1 MTPTAIL
8 ELIKQHG
15 SSAVLVI
22 WILSLQAEVKDMK
35 RDLFDCL
42 QERQVTDNT
51 NRKEQRYERAYFVL
65 PEKKRRKDEYCLTL
79 DC

>member
-1 MTPTAIL
+1 MTPTVIL

-15 SSAVLVI
+15 ASAVLVI
-22 WILSLQAEVKDMK
+22 WIISLQTEVKDMK

-42 QERQVTDNT
+42 QHREITDNT
-51 NRKEQRYERAYFVL
+51 NQKNERYERAYFVL